1 MQIKK
6 AGVVATGALATV
18 AVMGAPAAAAPSMD
32 ATALTKASTL
42 NLARG
47 SWAAPW
53 DQDTQSL
60 LAIGSGS
67 VAQIAAWQFCGS
79 SAVGGV
85 VGVTLDLDSPN
96 TVVGDCNNGN
106 IKLNQ
111 DTNPAVISVLN
122 DTAVSIATWQA
133 CGSSVGGGIGV
144 INATL
149 QSPSTVVG
157 NCSNG
162 NILIGRE
169 KKDDHGWDGHGDH
182 GDHDGYHK
190 SARGGGY
197 HHEES
202 STVTSE
208 LVRQATAKV
217 SKGKKDAATDA
228 RTAWANRKADGK
240 SKNVTPQA
248 RNGWAAPWDQPSQ
261 SVASIGSGSAVT
273 ALTWQACGSD
283 SVFGVVGAVV
293 TVTSPAT
300 VWGDCDNANV
310 WIDQDD
316 PMALVSV
323 LDNSRL
329 SIADWQNCGST
340 TVSGIIGV
348 TANLSSQ
355 NTVFGNCNNA
365 NTVIS

>member
-1 MQIKK
+1 
-6 AGVVATGALATV
+6 
-18 AVMGAPAAAAPSMD
+18 MD

-47 SWAAPW
+47 GGWEAPW
-53 DQDTQSL
+53 DQAAQSL
-60 LAIGSGS
+60 LAIGTGS

-79 SAVGGV
+79 SAVGDV
-85 VGVTLDLDSPN
+85 VGLTVDLDSPN

-106 IKLNQ
+106 VKLTQ

-122 DTAVSIATWQA
+122 DSAVSVATWQA
-133 CGSSVGGGIGV
+133 CGSTIGGGVGV
-144 INATL
+144 INLSL
-149 QSPSTVVG
+149 QSPSTMVG
-157 NCSNG
+157 NCNNG
-162 NILIGRE
+162 NIMIGRE
-169 KKDDHGWDGHGDH
+169 HKWEEPSGHDDH
-182 GDHDGYHK
+182 GDHDSYQHK
-190 SARGGGY
+190 ARGGY

-208 LVRQATAKV
+208 LVRQASAKV
-217 SKGKKDAATDA
+217 KSTKDSAAKDA

-240 SKNVTPQA
+240 SKNVTPQT
-248 RNGWAAPWDQPSQ
+248 RNGWAAPWDQDAQ
-261 SVASIGSGSAVT
+261 SVASIGTGSAVT

-283 SVFGVVGAVV
+283 SVFGVIGVV
-293 TVTSPAT
+293 ATVTSPAT

-316 PMALVSV
+316 PTALISV
-323 LDNSRL
+323 LDNTRVSL
-329 SIADWQNCGST
+329 LDWQTCGST
-340 TVSGIIGV
+340 TVNGIIGATV
-348 TANLSSQ
+348 NLSSQ

>member
-1 MQIKK
+1 
-6 AGVVATGALATV
+6 
-18 AVMGAPAAAAPSMD
+18 MD

-47 SWAAPW
+47 GSWEAPW
-53 DQDTQSL
+53 DQASQSL

-85 VGVTLDLDSPN
+85 VGLTLDVDSPN
-96 TVVGDCNNGN
+96 TVFGDCNNGN

-111 DTNPAVISVLN
+111 DTNPALISVLN
-122 DTAVSIATWQA
+122 DTALSIATWQA
-133 CGSSVGGGIGV
+133 CGSTVGAGIGV
-144 INATL
+144 INASL

-162 NILIGRE
+162 NIMIGRE
-169 KKDDHGWDGHGDH
+169 KPQHDDHEWDGHGDH
-182 GDHDGYHK
+182 DGGYHK

-197 HHEES
+197 HHHEES

-217 SKGKKDAATDA
+217 SKGKKDASTDA

-248 RNGWAAPWDQPSQ
+248 RNSWVAPWDQDAQ
-261 SVASIGSGSAVT
+261 SVVSVGTGSAVT

-283 SVFGVVGAVV
+283 SVFGVIGAVV

-316 PMALVSV
+316 PTALVSV
-323 LDNSRL
+323 LDNSRV